1 MSNLVT
7 RLLFD
12 PVESDLSRVPQRYSF
27 AQGSRLWMVAMGVGI
42 AALTVSAAV
51 GIPGNATRFLFA
63 YLIAWAFCVSV
74 ALGALLFVMI
84 QHLAKA
90 RWSTTLRRIPETI
103 AANFPLLALAGL
115 PVLFGMHDLFHWS
128 HAELYIPGDSH
139 YDPILVGKAPYFF
152 WPLPAGAFPA
162 FFVARYVLFF
172 AVWSY
177 LGQRVYK
184 LSVRN
189 DTHPSPDNTIA
200 LRKVSAYGIPL
211 AAVTLSFASYDFLM
225 STDPHWFS
233 TMFGVYFFAGG
244 WLGALCLITFIAL
257 LLKRG
262 GMVDAEITRD
272 HIQDMGKFMFAFVVF
287 WTYIAFSQYMLYWYA
302 NLPEEIIW
310 FQKRFT
316 GGWGTVSWSLLVFNF
331 ILPFVILIFRS
342 SKRIYPVLA
351 VMAVWLLVM
360 HWVDLWWITMPSM
373 LPAAEAGHAAL
384 ASGGADLLAS
394 LETIPAG
401 AAAAAGAARFL
412 VVPPAFPVVEFLA
425 WIGLFGLFLGATFLR
440 LARHALTPYGD
451 PYYAESLRFEN
462 V

>member
-1 MSNLVT
+1 
-7 RLLFD
+7 
-12 PVESDLSRVPQRYSF
+12 
-27 AQGSRLWMVAMGVGI
+27 
-42 AALTVSAAV
+42 
-51 GIPGNATRFLFA
+51 
-63 YLIAWAFCVSV
+63 
-74 ALGALLFVMI
+74 
-84 QHLAKA
+84 
-90 RWSTTLRRIPETI
+90 
-103 AANFPLLALAGL
+103 
-115 PVLFGMHDLFHWS
+115 
-128 HAELYIPGDSH
+128 
-139 YDPILVGKAPYFF
+139 
-152 WPLPAGAFPA
+152 
-162 FFVARYVLFF
+162 
-172 AVWSY
+172 
-177 LGQRVYK
+177 
-184 LSVRN
+184 
-189 DTHPSPDNTIA
+189 
-200 LRKVSAYGIPL
+200 
-211 AAVTLSFASYDFLM
+211 
-225 STDPHWFS
+225 
-233 TMFGVYFFAGG
+233 
-244 WLGALCLITFIAL
+244 
-257 LLKRG
+257 
-262 GMVDAEITRD
+262 
-272 HIQDMGKFMFAFVVF
+272 
-287 WTYIAFSQYMLYWYA
+287 MLYWYA

-401 AAAAAGAARFL
+401 AAAADGAARFL